1 MQKIK
6 LFLTISALLIMQY
19 SGKLNAQVIFSL
31 GSQSGINSSK
41 VVIPVTVQNFTDI
54 ATVQFSVN
62 WDADVVNYMAAED
75 YAFNSITG
83 TSFGTSSVDAGI
95 LRFSWNAVEV
105 ESQTLNNGDTLFSIR
120 YNIVGQEG
128 ESSLIEITNDPIAIE
143 VTDLNYEEKEVTVN
157 SGLIEVTPDTMSPT
171 VPTGLSATPT
181 SHSQVDLSWGAS
193 SDNVGVSGYEVYR
206 NGAEVASV
214 NATTYS
220 DTGLVAETEY
230 SYQVRAVD
238 SSGNVSALSSAAS
251 TTTPAKPDTI
261 SPTVPT
267 GLSATPTSHSQVD
280 LSWGA
285 SSDNVGVSGYEIYRN
300 GAEVA
305 SVNATTYSGTG
316 LVAETEYSYQVRA
329 VDSSGNVS
337 ALSSAVSATTPAKP
351 DTISPTVP
359 TGLSAT
365 AISHRQVDLS
375 WGASS
380 DNIGVSGYE
389 IYRNGA
395 EIASVNAT
403 TYSDTG
409 LMAETEYS
417 YQVRAVDSSGNASAL
432 SRAASAITPAKPD
445 TISPTVPT
453 GLSAMAISHR
463 QVDLSWGASSD
474 NVGVSGY
481 EIYRNGAE
489 IASVNATTYSD
500 TGLVAETEYSYQ
512 VRAVDSSGN
521 VSALSSAVSAIT
533 PAQPDTISPTVP
545 TGLSAT
551 PTSHR
556 QVDLSWGASSD
567 NVGVSVYE
575 VYRNG
580 AEVASINATTYSDT
594 GLVAE
599 TEYSYQ
605 VRAVDSSGNV
615 SALSR
620 AASTTTPARPDTM
633 SPTVPTGL
641 STTAISHRQVDLSW
655 GASSDNVGV
664 SGYEVYRN
672 GAEIASV
679 NATTYS
685 DTGLVAET
693 EYSYQVRA
701 VDSSGNVSAL
711 SSAVSAIT
719 PAQPDTISPT
729 VPTGLSA
736 TPTSHR
742 QVNLS
747 WGASSDNV
755 GVSGYEIYRN
765 GAEVASVNAT
775 TYSDTGL
782 VAETEYSYQVRAV
795 DSSGNVSAL
804 SSAASGDYTGTTRHD
819 SSNSPHRS
827 IRYGHIPPPGRFK
840 LGGIQ

>member
-157 SGLIEVTPDTMSPT
+157 SGLIEIEVTPDTMSPT
-171 VPTGLSATPT
+171 VPTGLSATVI
-181 SHSQVDLSWGAS
+181 SH
-193 SDNVGVSGYEVYR
+193 R
-206 NGAEVASV
+206 
-214 NATTYS
+214 
-220 DTGLVAETEY
+220 
-230 SYQVRAVD
+230 
-238 SSGNVSALSSAAS
+238 
-251 TTTPAKPDTI
+251 
-261 SPTVPT
+261 
-267 GLSATPTSHSQVD
+267 QVD

-305 SVNATTYSGTG
+305 SVNATTYSDTG
-316 LVAETEYSYQVRA
+316 LMAETEYSYQVRA

-337 ALSSAVSATTPAKP
+337 ALSSAASATTPAQP

-380 DNIGVSGYE
+380 DNI
-389 IYRNGA
+389 
-395 EIASVNAT
+395 
-403 TYSDTG
+403 
-409 LMAETEYS
+409 
-417 YQVRAVDSSGNASAL
+417 
-432 SRAASAITPAKPD
+432 
-445 TISPTVPT
+445 
-453 GLSAMAISHR
+453 
-463 QVDLSWGASSD
+463 
-474 NVGVSGY
+474 
-481 EIYRNGAE
+481 
-489 IASVNATTYSD
+489 
-500 TGLVAETEYSYQ
+500 
-512 VRAVDSSGN
+512 
-521 VSALSSAVSAIT
+521 
-533 PAQPDTISPTVP
+533 
-545 TGLSAT
+545 
-551 PTSHR
+551 
-556 QVDLSWGASSD
+556 
-567 NVGVSVYE
+567 
-575 VYRNG
+575 
-580 AEVASINATTYSDT
+580 
-594 GLVAE
+594 
-599 TEYSYQ
+599 
-605 VRAVDSSGNV
+605 
-615 SALSR
+615 
-620 AASTTTPARPDTM
+620 
-633 SPTVPTGL
+633 
-641 STTAISHRQVDLSW
+641 
-655 GASSDNVGV
+655 
-664 SGYEVYRN
+664 
-672 GAEIASV
+672 
-679 NATTYS
+679 
-685 DTGLVAET
+685 
-693 EYSYQVRA
+693 
-701 VDSSGNVSAL
+701 
-711 SSAVSAIT
+711 
-719 PAQPDTISPT
+719 
-729 VPTGLSA
+729 
-736 TPTSHR
+736 
-742 QVNLS
+742 
-747 WGASSDNV
+747 

-804 SSAASGDYTGTTRHD
+804 SSAVSAITPAKPDTIVP
-819 SSNSPHRS
+819 NSPHRS
-827 IRYGHIPPPGRFK
+827 IGYGHIPPPGRFK
-840 LGGIQ
+840 LGCIQ